1 MATKYKVVSGDTLFV
16 IATKFYHDGSLY
28 PVIAIA
34 NELPDPDVIKV
45 GQLLLIPSLS
55 RKYTVVAGDTLFEL
69 AQHFYGDGSLY
80 TLIAAANHLPDPD
93 VIKVGQV
100 LRIPEL

>member
-1 MATKYKVVSGDTLFV
+1 MATKYKVVSGDTLSG
-16 IATKFYHDGSLY
+16 IAQKFYHDASLY

-34 NELPDPDVIKV
+34 NELPDPDFIKV
-45 GQLLLIPSLS
+45 GQVLVIPSLT
-55 RKYTVVAGDTLFEL
+55 RKHTVVAGDTLWDL
-69 AQHFYGDGSLY
+69 AQRFYGDGSLF